1 MFVNWVQ
8 QALSNFLFVFRF
20 FSLVLVVTNE
30 PPLVLQSCFCMK
42 TSIISKCNNKTG
54 QDLTDN
60 NNVPLYHSTK
70 NSGEE
75 RGERMIQLRWM
86 RSVIWE
92 KTSQAWSRQSSVN
105 ICRTDRGV
113 LSWSIDINL
122 PWSRLF
128 NLTFHSYNNI
138 EILLF
143 CQIWSSP
150 ELLSVLI
157 IPEYSV

>member
-1 MFVNWVQ
+1 MQIFFFVSMFVNWVQ

-20 FSLVLVVTNE
+20 FSQVLVVTNE

-75 RGERMIQLRWM
+75 RGWYNSDEWDQLFERRQARHGPDSHQSIFAGLTEESYHGASTSTCPDQDCSTWHSTVTTILKFFCSA
-86 RSVIWE
+86 RSDPVP
-92 KTSQAWSRQSSVN
+92 SFF
-105 ICRTDRGV
+105 
-113 LSWSIDINL
+113 
-122 PWSRLF
+122 LF
-128 NLTFHSYNNI
+128 
-138 EILLF
+138 
-143 CQIWSSP
+143 
-150 ELLSVLI
+150 
-157 IPEYSV
+157 